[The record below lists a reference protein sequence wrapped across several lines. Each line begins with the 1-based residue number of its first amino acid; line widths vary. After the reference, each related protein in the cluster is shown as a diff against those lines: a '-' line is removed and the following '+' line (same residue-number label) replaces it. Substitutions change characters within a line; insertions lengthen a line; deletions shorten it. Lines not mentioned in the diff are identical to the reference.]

1 MMLWF
6 KKGRKGK
13 SKRKTQE
20 TDISVNI
27 NIDGKGASDIET
39 GIGFLNHMLTL
50 LAKHGLFDLSV
61 KVKKSDL
68 DVDIHHTNED
78 VGIGLGEA
86 INDALGNKKGIK
98 RFGRRDVPMG
108 DDLVKAVVDIS
119 GRPKLRIDTPTGY
132 QLQAKD
138 VNYSLRDAEQF
149 LEAFVTHSKITLHI
163 DILHAT
169 DLHHTLEA
177 LFKALAG
184 ALDEAT
190 QIDKRVK
197 GIPTTKGKL

>member
-6 KKGRKGK
+6 KKGRRGK

-20 TDISVNI
+20 TNISVNI
-27 NIDGKGASDIET
+27 NIDGRGTSDIKT

-50 LAKHGLFDLSV
+50 FAKHGLFDL
-61 KVKKSDL
+61 KIKAEGDL

-78 VGIGLGEA
+78 VGICLGEA
-86 INDALGNKKGIK
+86 INDALGNKKSIK
-98 RFGRRDVPMG
+98 RFGRREVPMG

-132 QLQAKD
+132 QFQAKD
-138 VNYSLRDAEQF
+138 ANYSLEDAKQF

-190 QIDKRVK
+190 QIDERVK
-197 GIPTTKGKL
+197 GLPTTKGQL

>member
-6 KKGRKGK
+6 EKGRKGK

-27 NIDGKGASDIET
+27 NIDGKGTSDVKT

-50 LAKHGLFDLSV
+50 LAKHGLFDL
-61 KVKKSDL
+61 KIKAEGDL

-78 VGIGLGEA
+78 VGICLGEA
-86 INDALGNKKGIK
+86 VNDALGNKKGIR
-98 RFGRRDVPMG
+98 RFGRREVPMG
-108 DDLVKAVVDIS
+108 DDLVKVVVDIS
-119 GRPKLRIDTPTGY
+119 GRPKLRIEHPPRP
-132 QLQAKD
+132 
-138 VNYSLRDAEQF
+138 YSLRAENVTYSLKDAEQF
-149 LEAFVTHSKITLHI
+149 LEAFVTHSKITLHV
-163 DILHAT
+163 ILLNPT
-169 DLHHTLEA
+169 ELHHTLEA